1 MARAT
6 LQTIADRVGVSRMT
20 VSNAFSRP
28 DQLSAELR
36 DRILAVAEAIGYVG
50 PNPAARALAKGVAG
64 NVGVLLSDSL
74 TQALTDHVAVAFV
87 SAIAEEIGPSGR
99 ALTLLTTSG
108 TDVVPARDVAMDG
121 AIVYSCIQDA
131 SAIGWLRRRELPI
144 VFVDHDAP
152 TGYSSVNIDD
162 HAGAHAAATHVLSLG
177 HRHVAIAT
185 TGFNGDFGVLE
196 SSDYSKAARVER
208 ERLRGWTEPLI
219 AAGVKPV
226 VVRLPHGD
234 PLDDGRQ
241 IGELLLA
248 RSPRPTAV
256 LCFSDAIAAGV
267 YRAAN
272 DAGLRIPDDL
282 SVVGF
287 DDSPLARQLQPE
299 LTTVRQDVSAKGRHA
314 AEALTAAIEQAKA
327 GDGRSAVRRPKR
339 VVLPTE
345 LVVRA
350 STAPPPA
357 GRKRS

>member
-36 DRILAVAEAIGYVG
+36 DRILAVADALGYVG

-74 TQALTDHVAVAFV
+74 TRALTDHVAVSFV
-87 SAIAEEIGPSGR
+87 SAVAEEIGPSGR

-152 TGYSSVNIDD
+152 AGYPSVNVDD
-162 HAGAHAAATHVLSLG
+162 RAGADAAASHLLSLG
-177 HRHVAIAT
+177 HRHIAIAT
-185 TGFNGDFGVLE
+185 TGYDGDFGELE
-196 SSDYSKAARVER
+196 SRDYSKLAHVER
-208 ERLRGWTEPLI
+208 QRLRGWTEPLI
-219 AAGVKPV
+219 AAGLDPV
-226 VVRLPHGD
+226 VIRLPHGD
-234 PLDDGRQ
+234 PIDDGHHMGQ
-241 IGELLLA
+241 LLLA

-256 LCFSDAIAAGV
+256 LCFSDAVAAGV
-267 YRAAN
+267 YRAAS
-272 DAGLRIPDDL
+272 DAGLRVPGDL

-287 DDSPLARQLQPE
+287 DDSRLARQLQPE
-299 LTTVRQDVSAKGRHA
+299 LTTVRQDVAAKGRLA
-314 AEALTAAIEQAKA
+314 AEALTAAIERTRAQGGKPAA
-327 GDGRSAVRRPKR
+327 GRPKS

-350 STAPPPA
+350 STAPPHA
-357 GRKRS
+357 RGRSR